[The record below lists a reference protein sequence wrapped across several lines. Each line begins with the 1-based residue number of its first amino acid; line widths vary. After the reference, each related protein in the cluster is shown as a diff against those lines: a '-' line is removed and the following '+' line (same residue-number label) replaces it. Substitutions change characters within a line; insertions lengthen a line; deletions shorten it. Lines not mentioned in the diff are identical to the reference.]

1 MANTRR
7 TMSQSPRSSTQPVIN
22 SGNAVGYAV
31 TDTRCAMSQRPRSIT
46 QPMANSGNAMG

>member
-1 MANTRR
+1 
-7 TMSQSPRSSTQPVIN
+7 MSQRPRSTTQLMTN